1 MASYYPPT
9 NFFNNINFNNDF
21 YAIPNNN
28 QGISLAY
35 ANTHFL
41 FSTGVATSTAITTLF
56 SGSVGIGTIG
66 GNAGTLNA
74 LTINAINSLQLN
86 GNDLSNIYVSSN
98 VILNYLSPYDL
109 ITDRQTAISTVNN
122 NLTNNYYTKTSIDTS
137 LNSKQNN
144 LTFSSPL
151 NNTANTVSIN
161 LSAYDLIT
169 DRQSAITT
177 INNNLTNNYYNK
189 TSIDTSL
196 NSKQN
201 NLTFSSPLNNTA
213 NTVTID
219 LSSKQNNLTFSSPL
233 NNTANTVTINL
244 SAYDLISDRQSAI
257 DTCVKNANTNSG
269 DIGLFSAVGGSFLNI
284 VFNATHFKDVAV
296 VGLINRQFNL
306 NDTYANLPTT
316 KNNKINW
323 TSPLNYDTSTDT
335 ASIDLSSY
343 SKTSIN
349 DTKYLKLD
357 GMNTMALN
365 SSITLTGT
373 GKFSGDGSLL
383 TNLPLGSY
391 STTTQMN
398 SAISTALTPYSTTS
412 INDGKYLLL
421 STGGTLPTGSIT
433 LTAGTFTGI
442 HSGNGSGLT
451 NLNYNNITVN
461 PLTFTS
467 PLSKSV
473 GNVVSIDLSTYST
486 TTQMNSAISTAL
498 TPYSTTSINDGKYLK
513 LDGTS
518 SMALNSS
525 ITLTGTGTFTGK
537 HSGDG
542 SLLTNLPLNSYS
554 TTGNDANYLKL
565 SGGTMSGALLNTSTT
580 TSEFK
585 AIQMAHATRITHIP
599 YLPNGNIY
607 FRAPVII
614 DNSADYLSFGARTGD
629 NLIRLYNN
637 DFGFGI
643 NGGTLRYNVPM
654 GSVHRFYHGTTNTA
668 WIDDT
673 GRIKATIFEGSGAAL
688 TNLPYSSITNFP
700 DFLLKTGGTMTGGL
714 ILNHSN
720 TNFWY
725 NTPGTY
731 FIDNGFTSFFNLN
744 ANVNT
749 NFGLQTQPFITVYN
763 RMWKN
768 VGNTAIDIR
777 TLGGANNA
785 VNSDITI
792 RIDSGGDPTIG
803 ANKGTILFSID
814 GANRHIIN
822 RSAFGIAN
830 INPIAGNL
838 CIGTSVNSEGVSD
851 GTLVISKNNAPSV
864 GRSFKFGYDTDYNFC
879 MGDCLGIGVYTWR
892 PTDFTISYNLGNI
905 GIGTVNQSHKLN
917 VNGSTYFNG
926 NSTINGTL
934 NLLSTTSIT
943 PLFINSTATNSI
955 NNIELKNN
963 TNNSCYIG
971 IGGSGYNGNYVN
983 NLFLQSP
990 NSLILNSGGSGTA
1003 STPKMIINSS
1013 GNVGIG
1019 TTNPYSLL
1027 HIKGTNTALTIMS
1040 QGNAGAKSQLNL
1052 STYDTTT
1059 YLPNCSLIATDMG
1072 SYAAT
1077 FEIKQKTAGADAN
1090 AQFTSLFIDT
1100 TGNVGIGITTNTTYK
1115 LYVNGTTYLN
1125 NNTTVNGSITTTTV
1139 SNSLISHFTATPY
1152 NNGSSPVNLASSVI
1166 NLCCATTAGL
1176 GSTFNYLSV
1185 VCSDIANFIGTIVYL
1200 SSTGTFWTG
1209 YNFNARIIVDSS
1221 FTTNSGLPMG
1231 GSIFFQTSDTNNVS
1245 ASTFKT
1251 ICTIN
1256 SRGLAIGSFTTN
1268 NYPLIVQGTTNATFS
1283 YVYVRTGYNG
1293 GGDFN
1298 STSYN
1303 ANVSAAF
1310 GGSIYVTTNLINSS
1324 DIRIKKEIN
1333 DINDDGALRQI
1344 LAIEPKTYKYI
1355 DYLSRGSSV
1364 VYGFIAQQ
1372 IKEVIPHAVET
1383 LKDIIPNIYKPAIC
1397 SSNIITLDND
1407 VSQEL
1412 NIGDNIKIYDE
1423 LGDNDMY
1430 NITEINSNVIKIDKD
1445 INSSNVFVYGKEIE
1459 DFHTLKKDYIFTLN
1473 VCATQE
1479 LYKLIEKQNEVI
1491 QNLQTQIDELKSRL
1505 N

>member
-1 MASYYPPT
+1 MNYDYIGAT
-9 NFFNNINFNNDF
+9 GENNIKDYIDITSNILNINSSNYILNSSNYTRNASNILQNNLNTV
-21 YAIPNNN
+21 NNKLIVIDN
-28 QGISLAY
+28 SIS
-35 ANTHFL
+35 
-41 FSTGVATSTAITTLF
+41 SIESSITTLQ
-56 SGSVGIGTIG
+56 
-66 GNAGTLNA
+66 NE
-74 LTINAINSLQLN
+74 
-86 GNDLSNIYVSSN
+86 
-98 VILNYLSPYDL
+98 VIAVQGE
-109 ITDRQTAISTVNN
+109 T
-122 NLTNNYYTKTSIDTS
+122 
-137 LNSKQNN
+137 
-144 LTFSSPL
+144 
-151 NNTANTVSIN
+151 TANTAAIADISPIVAADTITLAGLVPVVGGHTLAIISLDGSIAN
-161 LSAYDLIT
+161 CLKKE
-169 DRQSAITT
+169 
-177 INNNLTNNYYNK
+177 N
-189 TSIDTSL
+189 ID
-196 NSKQN
+196 
-201 NLTFSSPLNNTA
+201 
-213 NTVTID
+213 
-219 LSSKQNNLTFSSPL
+219 
-233 NNTANTVTINL
+233 
-244 SAYDLISDRQSAI
+244 
-257 DTCVKNANTNSG
+257 SG
-269 DIGLFSAVGGSFLNI
+269 NIGLYQSLGGAFLNI
-284 VFNATHFKDVAV
+284 VYNLNHFKDVPV
-296 VGLINRQFNL
+296 IGTNREFNL

-316 KNNKINW
+316 KNNKITW
-323 TSPLNYDTSTDT
+323 TSPLNYNTSTDT
-335 ASIDLSSY
+335 ATIDLSNYYNKSEIVNISNNNNLNNSNY
-343 SKTSIN
+343 AANISNVIIK
-349 DTKYLKLD
+349 
-357 GMNTMALN
+357 N
-365 SSITLTGT
+365 SSNYASNI
-373 GKFSGDGSLL
+373 SNVLL
-383 TNLPLGSY
+383 TNINFN
-391 STTTQMN
+391 N
-398 SAISTALTPYSTTS
+398 SNYASNIS
-412 INDGKYLLL
+412 
-421 STGGTLPTGSIT
+421 
-433 LTAGTFTGI
+433 
-442 HSGNGSGLT
+442 
-451 NLNYNNITVN
+451 NI
-461 PLTFTS
+461 
-467 PLSKSV
+467 
-473 GNVVSIDLSTYST
+473 I
-486 TTQMNSAISTAL
+486 IR
-498 TPYSTTSINDGKYLK
+498 
-513 LDGTS
+513 
-518 SMALNSS
+518 NSS
-525 ITLTGTGTFTGK
+525 NYASNISNVIIINSSNYSSNISNVLLTTINFN
-537 HSGDG
+537 S
-542 SLLTNLPLNSYS
+542 SNYASNISNVLLTNISLNNSNYAS
-554 TTGNDANYLKL
+554 NISNVIITNVNNTYLKL
-565 SGGTMSGALLNTSTT
+565 SGGTLTGTLNGPVINATSTT
-580 TSEFK
+580 TASEFK
-585 AIQMAHATRITHIP
+585 GIYINHAARITHIP

-614 DNSADYLSFGARTGD
+614 DNENDYLSFGSRTGD
-629 NLIRLYNN
+629 NIIRLYNN

-673 GRIKATIFEGSGAAL
+673 GRLKATIFEGSGAAL

-725 NTPGTY
+725 NSPGTY
-731 FIDNGFTSFFNLN
+731 FINNGFTSFFNLN

-792 RIDSGGDPTIG
+792 RIDSGGDPTTG

-838 CIGTSVNSEGVSD
+838 CIGSSVNSEGGVSD
-851 GTLVISKNNAPSV
+851 GTLVISKNTSASFN
-864 GRSFKFGYDTDYNFC
+864 RSFKFGYDTDFNFC
-879 MGDCLGIGVYTWR
+879 MGDCLGNGNYTWR

-926 NSTINGTL
+926 NSTVNGTL

-955 NNIELKNN
+955 NNIEFKNN
-963 TNNSCYIG
+963 ANNSCYIG
-971 IGGSGYNGNYVN
+971 IGGTGYSGNYIN

-990 NSLILNSGGSGTA
+990 NSLILNSGGRGTG
-1003 STPKMIINSS
+1003 STPNMIINSS

-1027 HIKGTNTALTIMS
+1027 HIKGTNTALTIMG
-1040 QGNAGAKSQLNL
+1040 QGGTGAISQLNL

-1059 YLPNCSLIATDMG
+1059 NLPNCSLIATDTG
-1072 SYAAT
+1072 SYGAT
-1077 FEIKQKTAGADAN
+1077 FQIKQKTLGADAN
-1090 AQFTSLFIDT
+1090 AQFTSLFIDNA
-1100 TGNVGIGITTNTTYK
+1100 GNIGIGTTTNTTYK

-1125 NNTTVNGSITTTTV
+1125 NNTTVNGSITTTSV
-1139 SNSLISHFTATPY
+1139 NNSLISYFTATPY

-1166 NLCCATTAGL
+1166 NLCCATTAGF

-1185 VCSDIANFIGTIVYL
+1185 VCSDIGNYMGTIVYL
-1200 SSTGTFWTG
+1200 SSTGQFWTG

-1221 FTTNSGLPMG
+1221 YATNSGLPMG

-1245 ASTFKT
+1245 ATTFKT

-1256 SRGLAIGSFTTN
+1256 SRGLAIGSFTNN

-1372 IKEVIPHAVET
+1372 IKEVIPQAVET
-1383 LKDIIPNIYKPAIC
+1383 VKDTIPNIYKPAFC

-1407 VSQEL
+1407 ISQEL

-1423 LGDNDMY
+1423 LGKDDIY

-1445 INSSNVFVYGKEIE
+1445 INSSNVFVYGKEID
-1459 DFHTLKKDYIFTLN
+1459 DFHTLKKDYIFSLN

-1479 LYKLIEKQNEVI
+1479 LYKLIQN
-1491 QNLQTQIDELKSRL
+1491 QNIIIEDLKNRISIL
-1505 N
+1505 EQK